1 MNKYNLF
8 CLIIPFIFFSCS
20 DYQKDIEP
28 FAEADSEMR
37 EWLNEYRKIDNAA
50 KDANNKYNF
59 ENWESDSTKLRASSK
74 ETQELFM
81 HWKIEKY
88 QDKYVFGE
96 IKDPTS
102 LDPEIYSI
110 YEIWDE
116 RRQPLLRAGK
126 KYLMIMDFS
135 EAYSLWYLSIIIGIL
150 FMLLIRGYKAIEKK
164 WLKYLVIFILI
175 SFLWLGTSC
184 YSYLFLFKHNLSS
197 IQNESYELSFLTIT
211 TQLRFFSFVIMWLL
225 NSGFILLLI
234 ILTRRLL
241 DNLGIFIV
249 EIFKSLG
256 LMSYE
261 DFRSLK
267 DKIILNLTVYIV
279 FCSILFY
286 FYLND
291 NPIMEYLLIFRS
303 NLSNNFFYEFGD
315 GWLLVLISTFIIV
328 STFSYYWWMALQSLR
343 EMENERDES

>member
-1 MNKYNLF
+1 
-8 CLIIPFIFFSCS
+8 
-20 DYQKDIEP
+20 
-28 FAEADSEMR
+28 
-37 EWLNEYRKIDNAA
+37 
-50 KDANNKYNF
+50 
-59 ENWESDSTKLRASSK
+59 
-74 ETQELFM
+74 
-81 HWKIEKY
+81 
-88 QDKYVFGE
+88 
-96 IKDPTS
+96 
-102 LDPEIYSI
+102 
-110 YEIWDE
+110 
-116 RRQPLLRAGK
+116 
-126 KYLMIMDFS
+126 
-135 EAYSLWYLSIIIGIL
+135 
-150 FMLLIRGYKAIEKK
+150 
-164 WLKYLVIFILI
+164 
-175 SFLWLGTSC
+175 
-184 YSYLFLFKHNLSS
+184 
-197 IQNESYELSFLTIT
+197 
-211 TQLRFFSFVIMWLL
+211 MWLL